1 MSDLFVFGTGSYS
14 ACGAFRL
21 KKNGGMFCPSCGKK
35 LVEESPNFCSGC
47 GERLYHASCIGDTSL
62 PSTSQTTSNCPT
74 PTFSTFIEY
83 RKKKNEERQKF
94 SEGRK
99 GLKKKEKRKVQ
110 INVGLMTIKKGGLKP
125 YRGKTI
131 FLTTDPDATATSLLN
146 QAVKKMKD
154 FNKDLKD
161 GPFLLLYPDGTEV
174 ITVPGTQRPFT
185 LEAYKAEVGKP
196 YQRITVF
203 ICLKSD
209 FEDVGEN
216 SDLSDSDPEIVIKR
230 PSEFD
235 LADTL
240 PWELQHESSPLQK
253 AAEYE
258 KRAGDLV
265 LANEVQQVIDLEEEN
280 DTGTTKCLTVESS
293 CYRNYT
299 QLFEPIVI
307 DDEDPTPN
315 EAKAEPPEEPVDTNL
330 EAHEIIA
337 NLALELDHKKVSR
350 FNISRSAVW
359 DGAVRGFRR
368 STYSDNYDMF
378 IKFNDDAGSF
388 EDGLDTGGPRRE
400 FLTLLMGSLRNRPIF
415 DGPPESRYLVYNSR
429 AARQDEYFLAGK
441 MIAVSIVHGG
451 PAPHF
456 LSKNLVNHIT
466 GNQSF
471 SATVEDVQDE
481 EITKVLHQVLKAES
495 EESLHNL
502 ILQNSTIFQT
512 AGCLR
517 NVKPCEKQAF
527 VEEYLRWYIL
537 ERNQSVIQRFKDG
550 LESLN
555 FLSALQKHSS
565 VLAPLLCF
573 SAKAL
578 TASELESMFRP
589 DLSPAG
595 SNKRHKEVLTLGF
608 WADYLLDCEEKAT
621 AVCLE
626 DLMMFATGL
635 TAVPPAGMTPPP
647 CIQFLSD
654 SPFPVANTCA
664 NTLKLPI
671 CDSYGIF
678 KANMDFGIQNAPGF
692 GCS

>member
-1 MSDLFVFGTGSYS
+1 
-14 ACGAFRL
+14 
-21 KKNGGMFCPSCGKK
+21 
-35 LVEESPNFCSGC
+35 
-47 GERLYHASCIGDTSL
+47 
-62 PSTSQTTSNCPT
+62 
-74 PTFSTFIEY
+74 
-83 RKKKNEERQKF
+83 
-94 SEGRK
+94 
-99 GLKKKEKRKVQ
+99 
-110 INVGLMTIKKGGLKP
+110 MTIKKGGLKP

-258 KRAGDLV
+258 KGAGDLV

-280 DTGTTKCLTVESS
+280 DTGTTECLTVESS

-299 QLFEPIVI
+299 QLFDPIVI

-330 EAHEIIA
+330 QAHEIIA

-388 EDGLDTGGPRRE
+388 EEGLDTGGPRRE

-429 AARQDEYFLAGK
+429 AARDTPNYT
-441 MIAVSIVHGG
+441 
-451 PAPHF
+451 
-456 LSKNLVNHIT
+456 SK
-466 GNQSF
+466 
-471 SATVEDVQDE
+471 
-481 EITKVLHQVLKAES
+481 
-495 EESLHNL
+495 
-502 ILQNSTIFQT
+502 
-512 AGCLR
+512 
-517 NVKPCEKQAF
+517 
-527 VEEYLRWYIL
+527 YW
-537 ERNQSVIQRFKDG
+537 
-550 LESLN
+550 
-555 FLSALQKHSS
+555 
-565 VLAPLLCF
+565 
-573 SAKAL
+573 
-578 TASELESMFRP
+578 
-589 DLSPAG
+589 
-595 SNKRHKEVLTLGF
+595 
-608 WADYLLDCEEKAT
+608 
-621 AVCLE
+621 
-626 DLMMFATGL
+626 
-635 TAVPPAGMTPPP
+635 
-647 CIQFLSD
+647 
-654 SPFPVANTCA
+654 FP
-664 NTLKLPI
+664 
-671 CDSYGIF
+671 
-678 KANMDFGIQNAPGF
+678 
-692 GCS
+692 

>member
-1 MSDLFVFGTGSYS
+1 
-14 ACGAFRL
+14 
-21 KKNGGMFCPSCGKK
+21 MFCPSCGKK
-35 LVEESPNFCSGC
+35 LVEESPNFFSGC
-47 GERLYHASCIGDTSL
+47 CERLYHASCIGDTSL
-62 PSTSQTTSNCPT
+62 PL
-74 PTFSTFIEY
+74 TFP
-83 RKKKNEERQKF
+83 Q
-94 SEGRK
+94 
-99 GLKKKEKRKVQ
+99 L
-110 INVGLMTIKKGGLKP
+110 
-125 YRGKTI
+125 
-131 FLTTDPDATATSLLN
+131 
-146 QAVKKMKD
+146 
-154 FNKDLKD
+154 
-161 GPFLLLYPDGTEV
+161 
-174 ITVPGTQRPFT
+174 
-185 LEAYKAEVGKP
+185 
-196 YQRITVF
+196 
-203 ICLKSD
+203 CL
-209 FEDVGEN
+209 FVC
-216 SDLSDSDPEIVIKR
+216 L
-230 PSEFD
+230 FQ
-235 LADTL
+235 

-258 KRAGDLV
+258 KGAGDLV
-265 LANEVQQVIDLEEEN
+265 LANEVQ
-280 DTGTTKCLTVESS
+280 
-293 CYRNYT
+293 
-299 QLFEPIVI
+299 
-307 DDEDPTPN
+307 
-315 EAKAEPPEEPVDTNL
+315 
-330 EAHEIIA
+330 
-337 NLALELDHKKVSR
+337 
-350 FNISRSAVW
+350 
-359 DGAVRGFRR
+359 
-368 STYSDNYDMF
+368 
-378 IKFNDDAGSF
+378 
-388 EDGLDTGGPRRE
+388 
-400 FLTLLMGSLRNRPIF
+400 
-415 DGPPESRYLVYNSR
+415 
-429 AARQDEYFLAGK
+429 
-441 MIAVSIVHGG
+441 
-451 PAPHF
+451 
-456 LSKNLVNHIT
+456 
-466 GNQSF
+466 
-471 SATVEDVQDE
+471 
-481 EITKVLHQVLKAES
+481 QVLKAES

-555 FLSALQKHSS
+555 FLSALQQHSS

-595 SNKRHKEVLTLGF
+595 SNKGHKGVLTLGF

-671 CDSYGIF
+671 CDSYSIF

>member
-1 MSDLFVFGTGSYS
+1 
-14 ACGAFRL
+14 
-21 KKNGGMFCPSCGKK
+21 
-35 LVEESPNFCSGC
+35 
-47 GERLYHASCIGDTSL
+47 
-62 PSTSQTTSNCPT
+62 
-74 PTFSTFIEY
+74 
-83 RKKKNEERQKF
+83 
-94 SEGRK
+94 
-99 GLKKKEKRKVQ
+99 
-110 INVGLMTIKKGGLKP
+110 
-125 YRGKTI
+125 
-131 FLTTDPDATATSLLN
+131 
-146 QAVKKMKD
+146 MKD

-258 KRAGDLV
+258 KGAGDLV
-265 LANEVQQVIDLEEEN
+265 LANEVQQRHQFA
-280 DTGTTKCLTVESS
+280 GTW
-293 CYRNYT
+293 NYC
-299 QLFEPIVI
+299 
-307 DDEDPTPN
+307 
-315 EAKAEPPEEPVDTNL
+315 
-330 EAHEIIA
+330 
-337 NLALELDHKKVSR
+337 
-350 FNISRSAVW
+350 
-359 DGAVRGFRR
+359 
-368 STYSDNYDMF
+368 
-378 IKFNDDAGSF
+378 KF
-388 EDGLDTGGPRRE
+388 
-400 FLTLLMGSLRNRPIF
+400 
-415 DGPPESRYLVYNSR
+415 

-481 EITKVLHQVLKAES
+481 EITKILHQVLKAES

-517 NVKPCEKQAF
+517 NVKPFEKQAF

-537 ERNQSVIQRFKDG
+537 ERNQSVIQR
-550 LESLN
+550 
-555 FLSALQKHSS
+555 
-565 VLAPLLCF
+565 
-573 SAKAL
+573 
-578 TASELESMFRP
+578 
-589 DLSPAG
+589 
-595 SNKRHKEVLTLGF
+595 
-608 WADYLLDCEEKAT
+608 
-621 AVCLE
+621 
-626 DLMMFATGL
+626 
-635 TAVPPAGMTPPP
+635 
-647 CIQFLSD
+647 
-654 SPFPVANTCA
+654 
-664 NTLKLPI
+664 
-671 CDSYGIF
+671 
-678 KANMDFGIQNAPGF
+678 
-692 GCS
+692 

>member
-1 MSDLFVFGTGSYS
+1 
-14 ACGAFRL
+14 
-21 KKNGGMFCPSCGKK
+21 
-35 LVEESPNFCSGC
+35 
-47 GERLYHASCIGDTSL
+47 
-62 PSTSQTTSNCPT
+62 
-74 PTFSTFIEY
+74 
-83 RKKKNEERQKF
+83 
-94 SEGRK
+94 
-99 GLKKKEKRKVQ
+99 
-110 INVGLMTIKKGGLKP
+110 MTIKKGGLKP

-258 KRAGDLV
+258 KGAGDLV

-280 DTGTTKCLTVESS
+280 DTGTTECLTVESS

-299 QLFEPIVI
+299 QLFDPIVI

-330 EAHEIIA
+330 QAHEIIE

-388 EDGLDTGGPRRE
+388 EGLDTGGPRRE

-481 EITKVLHQVLKAES
+481 EVTKVLHQVLKAES
-495 EESLHNL
+495 EESLHDL

-537 ERNQSVIQRFKDG
+537 ERNQSVVQRFKDG

-555 FLSALQKHSS
+555 FLSALQQHSS

-635 TAVPPAGMTPPP
+635 TAVPPAGMTPSP

-671 CDSYGIF
+671 CDSYSIF

>member
-1 MSDLFVFGTGSYS
+1 MSALFVFGTGSYS
-14 ACGAFRL
+14 ACSAFRL
-21 KKNGGMFCPSCGKK
+21 KNGGMFCPSYGKK

-62 PSTSQTTSNCPT
+62 PLTSQTTSNCPT
-74 PTFSTFIEY
+74 PTFSTFLEY

-258 KRAGDLV
+258 KGAGDLV
-265 LANEVQQVIDLEEEN
+265 LANEVQQVKNYFISKTVQQTISTAFTLQLDN
-280 DTGTTKCLTVESS
+280 DS
-293 CYRNYT
+293 
-299 QLFEPIVI
+299 LF
-307 DDEDPTPN
+307 
-315 EAKAEPPEEPVDTNL
+315 AEPPEEPVLVIDTNL
-330 EAHEIIA
+330 QAHGIIA

-388 EDGLDTGGPRRE
+388 EEGLDTGGPRRE

-481 EITKVLHQVLKAES
+481 EITKILHQVLKAES

-517 NVKPCEKQAF
+517 NVKPFEKQAF

-555 FLSALQKHSS
+555 FLSALQQNSS

-647 CIQFLSD
+647 PRIQFLSV
-654 SPFPVANTCA
+654 SPFPVSNTCA

-671 CDSYGIF
+671 CDSYSIF

>member
-1 MSDLFVFGTGSYS
+1 
-14 ACGAFRL
+14 
-21 KKNGGMFCPSCGKK
+21 
-35 LVEESPNFCSGC
+35 
-47 GERLYHASCIGDTSL
+47 
-62 PSTSQTTSNCPT
+62 
-74 PTFSTFIEY
+74 
-83 RKKKNEERQKF
+83 
-94 SEGRK
+94 
-99 GLKKKEKRKVQ
+99 
-110 INVGLMTIKKGGLKP
+110 
-125 YRGKTI
+125 
-131 FLTTDPDATATSLLN
+131 
-146 QAVKKMKD
+146 MKD

-196 YQRITVF
+196 YQRINVF

-258 KRAGDLV
+258 KGAGDLV
-265 LANEVQQVIDLEEEN
+265 LANEVQ
-280 DTGTTKCLTVESS
+280 
-293 CYRNYT
+293 
-299 QLFEPIVI
+299 
-307 DDEDPTPN
+307 
-315 EAKAEPPEEPVDTNL
+315 
-330 EAHEIIA
+330 
-337 NLALELDHKKVSR
+337 
-350 FNISRSAVW
+350 
-359 DGAVRGFRR
+359 
-368 STYSDNYDMF
+368 
-378 IKFNDDAGSF
+378 
-388 EDGLDTGGPRRE
+388 
-400 FLTLLMGSLRNRPIF
+400 
-415 DGPPESRYLVYNSR
+415 
-429 AARQDEYFLAGK
+429 
-441 MIAVSIVHGG
+441 
-451 PAPHF
+451 
-456 LSKNLVNHIT
+456 
-466 GNQSF
+466 
-471 SATVEDVQDE
+471 
-481 EITKVLHQVLKAES
+481 QVLKAES

-517 NVKPCEKQAF
+517 NVKPFEKQAF

-555 FLSALQKHSS
+555 FLSALQQNSS

-626 DLMMFATGL
+626 DSMMFATGL

-647 CIQFLSD
+647 RIQFLSV
-654 SPFPVANTCA
+654 SPFPVSNTCA

-671 CDSYGIF
+671 CDSYSIF

>member
-1 MSDLFVFGTGSYS
+1 
-14 ACGAFRL
+14 
-21 KKNGGMFCPSCGKK
+21 MFCPSYGKK

-62 PSTSQTTSNCPT
+62 PLTSQTTSNCPT
-74 PTFSTFIEY
+74 PTFSTFLEY

-240 PWELQHESSPLQK
+240 PLELQHESSPLQK

-258 KRAGDLV
+258 V
-265 LANEVQQVIDLEEEN
+265 LGIL
-280 DTGTTKCLTVESS
+280 CLLMK
-293 CYRNYT
+293 YNR
-299 QLFEPIVI
+299 
-307 DDEDPTPN
+307 
-315 EAKAEPPEEPVDTNL
+315 DTNL
-330 EAHEIIA
+330 QAHGIIA

-359 DGAVRGFRR
+359 DGAVRGFRH

-388 EDGLDTGGPRRE
+388 EEGLDTGGPRRE

-481 EITKVLHQVLKAES
+481 EITKILHQVLKAES

-517 NVKPCEKQAF
+517 NVKPFEKQAF

-555 FLSALQKHSS
+555 FLSALQQHSS

-647 CIQFLSD
+647 RIQFLSV
-654 SPFPVANTCA
+654 SPFPVANICA

-671 CDSYGIF
+671 CDSYSIF

>member
-1 MSDLFVFGTGSYS
+1 MTAQDLSS
-14 ACGAFRL
+14 
-21 KKNGGMFCPSCGKK
+21 
-35 LVEESPNFCSGC
+35 
-47 GERLYHASCIGDTSL
+47 
-62 PSTSQTTSNCPT
+62 
-74 PTFSTFIEY
+74 
-83 RKKKNEERQKF
+83 
-94 SEGRK
+94 SE
-99 GLKKKEKRKVQ
+99 
-110 INVGLMTIKKGGLKP
+110 
-125 YRGKTI
+125 
-131 FLTTDPDATATSLLN
+131 
-146 QAVKKMKD
+146 
-154 FNKDLKD
+154 
-161 GPFLLLYPDGTEV
+161 
-174 ITVPGTQRPFT
+174 
-185 LEAYKAEVGKP
+185 
-196 YQRITVF
+196 
-203 ICLKSD
+203 
-209 FEDVGEN
+209 VGEN

-240 PWELQHESSPLQK
+240 
-253 AAEYE
+253 
-258 KRAGDLV
+258 
-265 LANEVQQVIDLEEEN
+265 
-280 DTGTTKCLTVESS
+280 
-293 CYRNYT
+293 
-299 QLFEPIVI
+299 
-307 DDEDPTPN
+307 
-315 EAKAEPPEEPVDTNL
+315 
-330 EAHEIIA
+330 AHGIIA

-388 EDGLDTGGPRRE
+388 EEGLDTGGPRRE

-415 DGPPESRYLVYNSR
+415 DGPPESRYLV
-429 AARQDEYFLAGK
+429 
-441 MIAVSIVHGG
+441 
-451 PAPHF
+451 
-456 LSKNLVNHIT
+456 
-466 GNQSF
+466 
-471 SATVEDVQDE
+471 
-481 EITKVLHQVLKAES
+481 LKAES

-517 NVKPCEKQAF
+517 NVKPFEKQAF

-555 FLSALQKHSS
+555 FLSALQQNSS

-608 WADYLLDCEEKAT
+608 WADYLLDCE
-621 AVCLE
+621 
-626 DLMMFATGL
+626 
-635 TAVPPAGMTPPP
+635 
-647 CIQFLSD
+647 
-654 SPFPVANTCA
+654 VANTCA

-671 CDSYGIF
+671 CDSYSIF

>member
-21 KKNGGMFCPSCGKK
+21 KKNGGMFCPSCGEK

-62 PSTSQTTSNCPT
+62 PLTSQTTSNCPT

-258 KRAGDLV
+258 LKEGAGDLV

-280 DTGTTKCLTVESS
+280 DTGTTECLTVESS

-388 EDGLDTGGPRRE
+388 KDGLDTGGPRRE

-647 CIQFLSD
+647 CIQF
-654 SPFPVANTCA
+654 
-664 NTLKLPI
+664 
-671 CDSYGIF
+671 
-678 KANMDFGIQNAPGF
+678 
-692 GCS
+692 

>member
-1 MSDLFVFGTGSYS
+1 MSF
-14 ACGAFRL
+14 
-21 KKNGGMFCPSCGKK
+21 
-35 LVEESPNFCSGC
+35 
-47 GERLYHASCIGDTSL
+47 SL
-62 PSTSQTTSNCPT
+62 
-74 PTFSTFIEY
+74 
-83 RKKKNEERQKF
+83 
-94 SEGRK
+94 
-99 GLKKKEKRKVQ
+99 Q

-258 KRAGDLV
+258 KGAGDLV
-265 LANEVQQVIDLEEEN
+265 LANEVQ
-280 DTGTTKCLTVESS
+280 
-293 CYRNYT
+293 
-299 QLFEPIVI
+299 
-307 DDEDPTPN
+307 
-315 EAKAEPPEEPVDTNL
+315 
-330 EAHEIIA
+330 
-337 NLALELDHKKVSR
+337 
-350 FNISRSAVW
+350 
-359 DGAVRGFRR
+359 
-368 STYSDNYDMF
+368 
-378 IKFNDDAGSF
+378 
-388 EDGLDTGGPRRE
+388 
-400 FLTLLMGSLRNRPIF
+400 
-415 DGPPESRYLVYNSR
+415 
-429 AARQDEYFLAGK
+429 
-441 MIAVSIVHGG
+441 
-451 PAPHF
+451 
-456 LSKNLVNHIT
+456 
-466 GNQSF
+466 
-471 SATVEDVQDE
+471 
-481 EITKVLHQVLKAES
+481 QVLKAES

-555 FLSALQKHSS
+555 FLSALQQHSS

-671 CDSYGIF
+671 CDSYSIF

>member
-1 MSDLFVFGTGSYS
+1 MSALFVFGTGSYS
-14 ACGAFRL
+14 ACSAFRL
-21 KKNGGMFCPSCGKK
+21 KKNGGMFCPSYGKK

-62 PSTSQTTSNCPT
+62 PLTSQTTSNCPT
-74 PTFSTFIEY
+74 PTFSTFLEY

-258 KRAGDLV
+258 KGAGDLV
-265 LANEVQQVIDLEEEN
+265 LANEVQQVKNYFISKTVQQTISTAFTLQLDN
-280 DTGTTKCLTVESS
+280 DS
-293 CYRNYT
+293 
-299 QLFEPIVI
+299 LF
-307 DDEDPTPN
+307 
-315 EAKAEPPEEPVDTNL
+315 AEPPEEPVDTNL
-330 EAHEIIA
+330 QAHGIIA

-388 EDGLDTGGPRRE
+388 EEGLDTGGPRRE

-481 EITKVLHQVLKAES
+481 EITKILHQVLKAES

-517 NVKPCEKQAF
+517 NVKPFEKQAF

-555 FLSALQKHSS
+555 FLSALQQNSS

-647 CIQFLSD
+647 CIQFLSVL
-654 SPFPVANTCA
+654 PFPVANTCA

-671 CDSYGIF
+671 CDSYSIF